1 MRKMG
6 LTFLGALLSAV
17 VLLGVGSTAHALSV
31 SPANFDWTTTINSN
45 LNSTQIGTITGFTG
59 LSLLY
64 KSEFGGG
71 EDGSLQSSYNTTFS
85 SPGGMDDGPSAFT
98 VSYVSGSFA
107 SCPTCIF
114 VVKDGNHNPAQYLF
128 NLGNWNGQE
137 QINGSGFWLNG
148 GGAISNVAVWG
159 TGSSVPVPGTSLL
172 FGVGMALFAGWHRK
186 YSRQV

>member
-6 LTFLGALLSAV
+6 STFLGSLLGTI
-17 VLLGVGSTAHALSV
+17 VLLGVGSTAHALNV
-31 SPANFDWTTTINSN
+31 TPDTANWTTLLTNN
-45 LNSTQIGTITGFTG
+45 LNSTHIGTITGFTG
-59 LSLLY
+59 LTLLY

-85 SPGGMDDGPSAFT
+85 SPGGVDDGPSAFT

-186 YSRQV
+186 HSRRV